1 MSNPYSV
8 VQTDG
13 QIYRDAHGEIFK
25 DTKGRNWRIQR
36 LDDGRRVFWNG
47 TNWIDVQTLQPI
59 SRTRQPQAAPQHAP
73 QQHAAP
79 NQQSQKELAVLR
91 EHHANLAKSMRHLEH
106 HVHNHDATT
115 DAYMKALGEG
125 ILEIE
130 GNLRKLQNH
139 VNAMAAQAEKWIN
152 STGRNFKN

>member
-13 QIYRDAHGEIFK
+13 QIYRDVRGEIFK

-73 QQHAAP
+73 QQHA
-79 NQQSQKELAVLR
+79 NVSNSYAVQTSCR
-91 EHHANLAKSMRHLEH
+91 
-106 HVHNHDATT
+106 V
-115 DAYMKALGEG
+115 
-125 ILEIE
+125 
-130 GNLRKLQNH
+130 
-139 VNAMAAQAEKWIN
+139 AMVKICTFQIVVP
-152 STGRNFKN
+152 